1 MSIQPIRAKGQ
12 VRSLHAHVAPTRARA
27 EPRGSAIGRVYLIG
41 AGPGDPELLTLG
53 ALRRMQQADVV
64 LYDRLVAPEVL
75 ALVPPAI
82 ERIDV
87 GKRSGHH
94 PVGQA
99 TIHALLIAHAREG
112 KTVVRL
118 KGGDPFLFGRGGEEM
133 EALLAAGIP
142 VEVVPGVTA
151 GVGCAAYAGI
161 PLTHRDYAQSCLFV
175 TGHAQ
180 HGSATVGWRQLA
192 APLQTLVVYMGLG
205 NLGAICHG
213 LINHGLPGDWPVA
226 LIERGTTADQRT
238 LIGCLGDIAE
248 LARQQQIRSP
258 ALAIIGEVVRLH
270 RPAAVAAGANADTSR
285 RRSTF
290 LDAHV
295 LAAQPVSEQPGREM
309 AHRAEA
315 K

>member
-1 MSIQPIRAKGQ
+1 MIIQPIRAEGR
-12 VRSLHAHVAPTRARA
+12 VRSPHGYLPPLR
-27 EPRGSAIGRVYLIG
+27 PRMESCGSATGRVYLIG
-41 AGPGDPELLTLG
+41 AGPGDPDLLTLG

-64 LYDRLVAPEVL
+64 LYDRLVAPAVL
-75 ALVPPAI
+75 ALVPP
-82 ERIDV
+82 EVESIDV
-87 GKRSGHH
+87 GKRRGHH

-99 TIHALLIAHAREG
+99 TIHALLIAYAREG
-112 KTVVRL
+112 ETVVRL

-180 HGSATVGWRQLA
+180 HGGATVGWRQLV
-192 APLQTLVVYMGLG
+192 APRQTLVVYMGLG
-205 NLGAICHG
+205 NLGSLCHG
-213 LINHGLPGDWPVA
+213 LISHGLPGDWPVA
-226 LIERGTTADQRT
+226 LIEKGTTADQRT

-248 LARQQQIRSP
+248 LARQQDVRSP

-270 RPAAVAAGANADTSR
+270 QKPAATAT
-285 RRSTF
+285 
-290 LDAHV
+290 
-295 LAAQPVSEQPGREM
+295 RE
-309 AHRAEA
+309 ASALQGCCD
-315 K
+315 